1 MCFEL
6 PNVWRNIVINDQWL
20 LKAPNIADNFTHLN
34 RSLDYERITCCLL
47 RVGHHFRNVSIRPSQ
62 DFVSLYQFFVL
73 LEWYFRN
80 QVRFANFQK
89 KTIHQNN
96 RVLN

>member
-6 PNVWRNIVINDQWL
+6 PKVWRNIDINDQWL
-20 LKAPNIADNFTHLN
+20 LRASIAGTCTHLN
-34 RSLDYERITCCLL
+34 RSLDYERITSCLL
-47 RVGHHFRNVSIRPSQ
+47 RVGHHFRNVSIRLSH

-80 QVRFANFQK
+80 QVRFDSWF
-89 KTIHQNN
+89 
-96 RVLN
+96 